1 MKDSKDQFETLKE
14 ELYHFLEERNWLKYH
29 TPKNIAM
36 SIAIEAAELM
46 ELFQWKNPPVKNILD
61 DTNLLLKV
69 EDELADILI
78 YSISLARIL
87 NIDLFTCIKDKMN
100 KNDERF
106 PPNNSKL
113 G

>member
-1 MKDSKDQFETLKE
+1 MTDTENQFEILKE
-14 ELYHFLEERNWLKYH
+14 QLNRFLEERNWFKYH

-46 ELFQWKNPPVKNILD
+46 ELFQWEDPPAKQILD
-61 DTNLLLKV
+61 DAGILAQV

-78 YSISLARIL
+78 YAISLARTL
-87 NIDLFTCIKDKMN
+87 KIDLFSCITAKMDKN
-100 KNDERF
+100 NERF
-106 PPNNSKL
+106 PPNNTKL